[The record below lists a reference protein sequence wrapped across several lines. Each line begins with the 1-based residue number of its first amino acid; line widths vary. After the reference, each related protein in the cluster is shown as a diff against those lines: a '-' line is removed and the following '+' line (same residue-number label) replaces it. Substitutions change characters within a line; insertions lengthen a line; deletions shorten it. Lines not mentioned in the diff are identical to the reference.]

1 MLHVLHRTIWCSE
14 SRQTRSHQISQVG
27 PGQPVGNCV
36 VHNQRVTNP
45 TPSDVSLFRQ
55 LGAAALAWWAGH
67 WANLPIKTKRTFK
80 SLAIGIA
87 VICLFVGFFLG
98 RIVEVPGSEKF
109 WSIGAQPM
117 ATLLAAGA
125 AVLAG
130 ALAFMTGLR
139 SREQDR
145 EHHCSERSWSR
156 LQWVIDK
163 GSSTNPDA
171 GLDEGLRDAIL
182 TEIELEAAKLD
193 DESLKKAVTFY
204 TLQVS
209 VAFAATDLIE

>member
-1 MLHVLHRTIWCSE
+1 M
-14 SRQTRSHQISQVG
+14 
-27 PGQPVGNCV
+27 
-36 VHNQRVTNP
+36 TNP
-45 TPSDVSLFRQ
+45 TPPDVLPRH
-55 LGAAALAWWAGH
+55 GWGDVARAWWAGH
-67 WANLPIKTKRTFK
+67 WADLPINTKRIFK
-80 SLAIGIA
+80 LLSTGIA
-87 VICLFVGFFLG
+87 VIFLIAGFCLG
-98 RIVEVPGSEKF
+98 RAVEVPGSEKF
-109 WSIGAQPM
+109 WSIGAQPI
-117 ATLLAAGA
+117 ATLIAASA

-182 TEIELEAAKLD
+182 SEIELEAAKLD
-193 DESLKKAVTFY
+193 DESLKKAVGFY
-204 TLQVS
+204 RLQVS
-209 VAFAATDLIE
+209 AAFAATDLIE